1 MRYLCSVEWIND
13 LANQYAERFTDAEDP
28 LLAELDAHTRTYHP
42 EPHMLSG
49 RLQGRLLAML
59 SRLLKPRYIL
69 EIGTLTGYSALC
81 LAEGLTE
88 DGELHTLEIR
98 ERDADI
104 ARSFIRRSRFA
115 QQITVH
121 TGSAP
126 GLLESLHLPWDMVF
140 IDADKVSYISYLN
153 AVIGDVKPGGLILAD
168 NVLFHGQV
176 LEQDIRGKNA
186 KAVHAFNEWVKQ
198 DDRIETCLLTVRDGL
213 MMIRKK

>member
-28 LLAELDAHTRTYHP
+28 LLAELDTHTRAYHP

-104 ARSFIRRSRFA
+104 ARNFIRRSRFA
-115 QQITVH
+115 EQITVH

-126 GLLESLHLPWDMVF
+126 ELLESLHLPWDMVF
-140 IDADKVSYISYLN
+140 IDADKVNYVSYLN

-198 DDRIETCLLTVRDGL
+198 DDRIESCLLTVRDGL